1 MSRTSRIVVV
11 TLGLIVAGA
20 LFGGIAGASALTISV
35 LITEGFSGTS
45 DSLLIGFAA
54 IFGAIIG
61 AIIGAVVA
69 PLGGWLLLRYVP
81 LGAAIVWSTVAT
93 GVGGVGGWVLA
104 GALRSRFGGPLPLL
118 GDEVG
123 YALLGA
129 FIGFV
134 ACALWLRRRALQR
147 RLLGSQ
153 SHAAA
158 V

>member
-1 MSRTSRIVVV
+1 LLRIVVV

-35 LITEGFSGTS
+35 LITEQISGTP
-45 DSLLIGFAA
+45 DLPMIGFAA
-54 IFGAIIG
+54 IFGAIV
-61 AIIGAVVA
+61 GAVVA

-81 LGAAIVWSTVAT
+81 LGAAIAWSTLAT
-93 GVGGVGGWVLA
+93 GVGGVCGWILA
-104 GALRSRFGGPLPLL
+104 DALRSRFGGPLPLL

-129 FIGFV
+129 FIAFV

-147 RLLGSQ
+147 RLLDSH